1 MPGFRPVD
9 PKQSFPELERRV
21 LARWRERDVFA
32 RSLANRE
39 DAEVWSFYE
48 GPPTA
53 NGKPGSHH
61 VLSRVFKDVYP
72 RYRTMRGYRV
82 PRKAGWDCHGL
93 PVELE
98 VEKRL
103 GISSKGEIEEYGI
116 AEFNQRCRES
126 VFEYVEEWN
135 RLTERIGFWIDLDD
149 PYVTLDNEYIESVWW
164 SLRKLWDDERLYEG
178 HKVVPY
184 CPRCGTALSSH
195 EVALGYEDVSDPSIH
210 VRLEYV
216 PSAAGDRP
224 GGAGREAPGEG
235 SSRTADSDRGAADDG
250 SAGAEEIGPL
260 QPGDRLLV
268 WTTTPWTL
276 PGNVAVAVGPEIEY
290 VRVRVGDE
298 VLVLAAELVDRVL
311 GRAGHGS
318 GNDAGSTPDPSG
330 AGAGHEVLDRFPGS
344 DLVGRG
350 YRGPVFALEDGGPAD
365 AFRVLAG
372 DFVTTEDGTGLV
384 HIAPAFGEDDYRVAA
399 ENEIFDP
406 TNAHTLYNPVRPDG
420 TFDRRVIGF
429 EGDPV
434 KDPDVTTRLIANL
447 RERGLLFREQVYEH
461 AYPHCWRC
469 ATPLIYYAKSSWYV
483 ATSQARD
490 DLLANNEQ
498 IGWRPEHIKHGRFGK
513 WLESNVDWALSRDR
527 YWGTPLPIW
536 ECAAEG
542 CDGRFCA
549 GSVAELAARARG
561 EVPDDLHR
569 PHIDAVVLDCEDCGG
584 EMRRVESVIDTWYDS
599 GAMPFAQFHYPFEN
613 EQLFAERF
621 PADFICEAIDQ
632 TRGWFYTLLAEST
645 LLFGESS
652 YRNCVC
658 LGLILDP
665 EGQKMSKS
673 KGNVV
678 EPWEVIEA
686 HGADAFRWYYLTAQQ
701 PWSGYRFSV
710 DTVGESVR
718 QFLLTL
724 WNTYSFWVLYA
735 NAEGLTPADF
745 PVRIAH
751 KDLPAAPGR
760 GSEGG
765 SISDPSALTGAEEAA
780 VYGDLD
786 RWVLSRL
793 QATVAT
799 VREQMDE
806 FDCTAAG
813 RAIAE
818 FVEQL
823 SNWYVRL
830 SRRRF
835 WDGDRAAFATLRHC
849 LLETAAMLAPFTPFL
864 ADEIHLN
871 LTIGA
876 DPGADGTKTHA
887 IGGESAHRPPE
898 ELSVHL
904 RDFPEPDPALAD
916 PELEAAMEAVRLTV
930 ELGRAARAQ
939 ARVKMRQPLRRAV
952 IVASDA
958 EREAI
963 SARAGLVEA
972 ELNVKQL
979 DFVAEESELVSYA
992 VKPNYRS
999 LGPRFG
1005 KRMPQVAAAVAA
1017 LDPVHVA
1024 AVMAEGGQVGIA
1036 IDGDEHALGA
1046 DEVTLSL
1053 QPLEGYEVEAEA
1065 GHAVAL
1071 QLELDDELRREGLAR
1086 EIVHAV
1092 QNARKEAGLEITDR
1106 IELSLGG
1113 DEELLAAARAHEDYI
1128 VGEVLAT
1135 AIAYDAADGTTAK
1148 LDGRELSI
1156 SLKRS

>member
-1 MPGFRPVD
+1 MSGFRPVD
-9 PKQSFPELERRV
+9 AKQSFPELEQRV
-21 LARWRERDVFA
+21 LERWRERDVFP
-32 RSLANRE
+32 RSLSQRE
-39 DAEVWSFYE
+39 GAEIWSFYE

-53 NGKPGSHH
+53 NGRPGSHH

-72 RYRTMRGYRV
+72 RYRSMCGYRV

-98 VEKRL
+98 VEKQL
-103 GISSKGEIEEYGI
+103 GISSKQEIEDYGI
-116 AEFNQRCRES
+116 DRFNAKCRES

-149 PYVTLDNEYIESVWW
+149 PYVTLEDDYIESVWW
-164 SLRKLWDDERLYEG
+164 SLKRLWDEGRLYEG

-195 EVALGYEDVSDPSIH
+195 EVALGYQDVEDPSIY
-210 VRLEYV
+210 VRFPLL
-216 PSAAGDRP
+216 
-224 GGAGREAPGEG
+224 GE
-235 SSRTADSDRGAADDG
+235 DG
-250 SAGAEEIGPL
+250 NESGES
-260 QPGDRLLV
+260 LLV

-276 PGNVAVAVGPEIEY
+276 PGNVAVAVATDVTY
-290 VRVRVGDE
+290 VRARAGE
-298 VLVLAAELVDRVL
+298 ETLILAEPLVEKVL
-311 GRAGHGS
+311 GE
-318 GNDAGSTPDPSG
+318 G
-330 AGAGHEVLDRFPGS
+330 AEIIDRFPGAS
-344 DLVGRG
+344 LVGRG
-350 YRGPVFALEDGGPAD
+350 YRGPLFPLADQGPD
-365 AFRVLAG
+365 SEKAFRVLAG
-372 DFVTTEDGTGLV
+372 EFVTTEDGTGIV
-384 HIAPAFGEDDYRVAA
+384 HLAPAFGEDDYAVAA
-399 ENEIFDP
+399 AAGIFDP
-406 TNAHTLYNPVRPDG
+406 TQHGTLYNPVGLDG
-420 TFDRRVIGF
+420 RFTSQVGGF
-429 EGDPV
+429 EGKFV
-434 KDPDVTTRLIANL
+434 KDPEVTRELIAYL
-447 RERGLLFREQVYEH
+447 DSKQMLFREQVYEH

-469 ATPLIYYAKSSWYV
+469 GTPLLYYAKSSWYV

-490 DLLANNEQ
+490 RLLANNET
-498 IGWRPEHIKHGRFGK
+498 IGWHPEHIKTGRFGK
-513 WLESNVDWALSRDR
+513 WLENNVDWALSRDR

-536 ECAAEG
+536 ECTGAD

-549 GSVAELAARARG
+549 GSVAELRERAGG
-561 EVPDDLHR
+561 EVPEDLHR
-569 PHIDAVVLDCEDCGG
+569 PHIDEVTLDCERCGG

-613 EQLFAERF
+613 EELFEERF

-645 LLFGESS
+645 LLFDTSS

-678 EPWEVIEA
+678 EPWEVIDA

-735 NAEGLTPADF
+735 NAENLGPADF
-745 PVRIAH
+745 HQPPSRSSF
-751 KDLPAAPGR
+751 LPDSGGNDDRDGAA
-760 GSEGG
+760 
-765 SISDPSALTGAEEAA
+765 
-780 VYGDLD
+780 DLD
-786 RWVLSRL
+786 RWALSKL
-793 QATVAT
+793 QSTIAT
-799 VREQMDE
+799 VRERLDA

-818 FVEQL
+818 YVEEL

-835 WDGDRAAFATLRHC
+835 WEGDRAAFATLRHC
-849 LLETAAMLAPFTPFL
+849 LLETVALLAPFTPFL

-871 LTIGA
+871 LA
-876 DPGADGTKTHA
+876 
-887 IGGESAHRPPE
+887 GGEGE
-898 ELSVHL
+898 ELGEMPDSVHL
-904 RDFPEPDPALAD
+904 RDFPAPDPALSD
-916 PELEAAMEAVRLTV
+916 PDLEAAMEAVRLTV

-939 ARVKMRQPLRRAV
+939 AKAKVRQPLRRAV
-952 IVASDA
+952 IVANDA

-963 SARAGLVEA
+963 EARADLVTA
-972 ELNVKQL
+972 ELNVKEL
-979 DFVAEESELVSYA
+979 DFVSEEADLVSYA
-992 VKPNYRS
+992 VKPNYRA

-1005 KRMPQVAAAVAA
+1005 KRMPQVAAAVEA

-1024 AVMAEGGQVGIA
+1024 KVMADGGEVGINV
-1036 IDGDEHALGA
+1036 DGNEHTIGP
-1046 DEVTLSL
+1046 DEVTLAL

-1092 QNARKEAGLEITDR
+1092 QNARKAAGLDISDR

-1113 DEELLAAARAHEDYI
+1113 DEELLSAARAHEPYI
-1128 VGEVLAT
+1128 AGEVLAT
-1135 AIAYDAADGTTAK
+1135 AVAYDAADIAAVRV
-1148 LDGRELSI
+1148 DGRDLRITVSRALSGAG
-1156 SLKRS
+1156 

>member
-1 MPGFRPVD
+1 MAGFRPVD
-9 PKQSFPELERRV
+9 PRQPFPELEERV
-21 LARWRERDVFA
+21 LARWRERDVFG

-39 DAEVWSFYE
+39 GAEVWSFYE

-53 NGKPGSHH
+53 NGRPGSHH

-98 VEKRL
+98 VEKEL
-103 GISSKGEIEEYGI
+103 GISSKQEIEEYGI
-116 AEFNQRCRES
+116 AEFNRRCRES

-149 PYVTLDNEYIESVWW
+149 PYVTLENDYIESVWW
-164 SLRKLWDDERLYEG
+164 SLRRLWDSERLYEG

-195 EVALGYEDVSDPSIH
+195 EVALGYKDVEDPSVY
-210 VRLEYV
+210 VRL
-216 PSAAGDRP
+216 PLLDDS
-224 GGAGREAPGEG
+224 GE
-235 SSRTADSDRGAADDG
+235 DSG
-250 SAGAEEIGPL
+250 EW
-260 QPGDRLLV
+260 LLI

-276 PGNVAVAVGPEIEY
+276 PGNDAVAVAPDVSY
-290 VRVRVGDE
+290 VKARVEGE
-298 VLVLAAELVDRVL
+298 VYVLAAALAERVL
-311 GRAGHGS
+311 GEA
-318 GNDAGSTPDPSG
+318 A
-330 AGAGHEVLDRFPGS
+330 EILDRLQGS
-344 DLVGRG
+344 ELVGRS
-350 YRGPVFALEDGGPAD
+350 YRGPIFQLSDRSHKPFPIV
-365 AFRVLAG
+365 AG

-399 ENEIFDP
+399 ENGLIDP
-406 TNAHTLYNPVRPDG
+406 TDHLSLYNPVNPDG
-420 TFDRRVIGF
+420 TFTGF
-429 EGDPV
+429 VEGFRGAFV
-434 KDPDVTTRLIANL
+434 KDPKVTEALIDRL
-447 RERGLLFREQVYEH
+447 RYEGLLFREQTYEH

-469 ATPLIYYAKSSWYV
+469 GTPLLYYARSSWYV
-483 ATSQARD
+483 ATSRARD
-490 DLLANNEQ
+490 ELLANNEE
-498 IGWRPEHIKHGRFGK
+498 IGWHPEHIKRGRFGK
-513 WLESNVDWALSRDR
+513 WLENNVDWALSRDR

-536 ECAAEG
+536 ECGGED

-549 GSVAELAARARG
+549 GSVAELRERARG
-561 EVPDDLHR
+561 EVPADLHR
-569 PHIDAVVLDCEDCGG
+569 PYIDEVVLDCERCGG

-613 EQLFAERF
+613 EELFEERF

-645 LLFGESS
+645 LLFDASS

-678 EPWEVIEA
+678 EPWEVIDR

-735 NAEGLTPADF
+735 NAEGLEPRNF
-745 PVRIAH
+745 PN
-751 KDLPAAPGR
+751 PAAPGR
-760 GSEGG
+760 GNEDAG
-765 SISDPSALTGAEEAA
+765 SSASRPGPAEEAA
-780 VYGDLD
+780 GNDLD

-793 QATVAT
+793 QGTIT
-799 VREQMDE
+799 SVREHMDG
-806 FDCTAAG
+806 FDCTSAG
-813 RAIAE
+813 REIAA
-818 FVEQL
+818 FVEEL

-835 WDGDRAAFATLRHC
+835 WEGDRAAFATLRHC

-864 ADEIHLN
+864 ADEVHLN
-871 LTIGA
+871 LAGGA
-876 DPGADGTKTHA
+876 D
-887 IGGESAHRPPE
+887 E
-898 ELSVHL
+898 ELGELPDSVHL
-904 RDFPEPDPALAD
+904 RDFPEPDAAFAD

-939 ARVKMRQPLRRAV
+939 AKVKVRQPLRRAV

-963 SARAGLVEA
+963 SARADLVKA
-972 ELNVKQL
+972 ELNVKEL
-979 DFVAEESELVSYA
+979 DFVTEEAELVRYA
-992 VKPNYRS
+992 VKPNYRA

-1017 LDPVHVA
+1017 LDPRHVA
-1024 AVMAEGGQVGIA
+1024 EVMGGGGEVGINVE
-1036 IDGDEHALGA
+1036 GEEHALSA
-1046 DEVTLSL
+1046 DELTLAL

-1071 QLELDDELRREGLAR
+1071 QLELDDDLRREGLAR

-1106 IELSLGG
+1106 ISLSLGG
-1113 DEELLAAARAHEDYI
+1113 DDELLAAARAHEDY
-1128 VGEVLAT
+1128 VAGEVLAT
-1135 AIAYDAADGTTAK
+1135 SVVLEDSDGAATAK
-1148 LDGRELSI
+1148 IDGRELRI
-1156 SLKRS
+1156 GVARS

>member
-1 MPGFRPVD
+1 MPGFKAVD
-9 PKQSFPELERRV
+9 PKQSFPELEERV
-21 LARWRERDVFA
+21 LTRWHERDVFG

-53 NGKPGSHH
+53 NGRPGSHH
-61 VLSRVFKDVYP
+61 VLSRVFKDIYP

-98 VEKRL
+98 VEKQL
-103 GISSKGEIEEYGI
+103 GISSKQEIEEYGI
-116 AEFNQRCRES
+116 AEFNERCRAS

-135 RLTERIGFWIDLDD
+135 RLTERIGFWIDLDN
-149 PYVTLDNEYIESVWW
+149 PYVTLENDYIESVWW

-195 EVALGYEDVSDPSIH
+195 EVALGYQDVEDPSIY
-210 VRLEYV
+210 VRFPLL
-216 PSAAGDRP
+216 S
-224 GGAGREAPGEG
+224 
-235 SSRTADSDRGAADDG
+235 DDG
-250 SAGAEEIGPL
+250 GDAGES
-260 QPGDRLLV
+260 LLV

-276 PGNVAVAVGPEIEY
+276 PGNEAVAVAPDVAY
-290 VRVRVGDE
+290 ARARVEGE
-298 VLVLAAELVDRVL
+298 TLILAEPLVERVL
-311 GRAGHGS
+311 GE
-318 GNDAGSTPDPSG
+318 G
-330 AGAGHEVLDRFPGS
+330 AEIVDRLRG
-344 DLVGRG
+344 DELVGRQ
-350 YRGPVFALEDGGPAD
+350 YKGPVFALTDREPG
-365 AFRVLAG
+365 AFPVVTG
-372 DFVTTEDGTGLV
+372 EFVTTEDGTGLV
-384 HIAPAFGEDDYRVAA
+384 HIAPAFGEDDYAVAA
-399 ENEIFDP
+399 ENGIFDP
-406 TNAHTLYNPVRPDG
+406 TEHGTLYNPVKPDG
-420 TFDRRVIGF
+420 RFDNRVSGF
-429 EGDPV
+429 EDKLV
-434 KDPDVTTRLIANL
+434 KDPEVTRALIDDL
-447 RERGLLFREQVYEH
+447 DRRGLLFREQVYEH

-469 ATPLIYYAKSSWYV
+469 GTPLLYYAKSSWYI
-483 ATSQARD
+483 ATSHARD
-490 DLLANNEQ
+490 EMLANNEQ
-498 IGWRPEHIKHGRFGK
+498 IGWHPDHIKHGRFGK
-513 WLESNVDWALSRDR
+513 WLENNVDWALSRDR

-536 ECAAEG
+536 ECSAEN

-549 GSVAELAARARG
+549 GSVAELRERAGG

-569 PHIDAVVLDCEDCGG
+569 PHIDAVTVDCEKCGS

-613 EQLFAERF
+613 EELFEEGF

-645 LLFGESS
+645 LLFDTSS

-678 EPWEVIEA
+678 EPWDVIAA

-735 NAEGLTPADF
+735 NAEDLGPDDF
-745 PVRIAH
+745 RS
-751 KDLPAAPGR
+751 AP
-760 GSEGG
+760 E
-765 SISDPSALTGAEEAA
+765 PSN
-780 VYGDLD
+780 DLD
-786 RWVLSRL
+786 RWALSRL
-793 QATVAT
+793 QATVASVT
-799 VREQMDE
+799 KHMDG

-813 RAIAE
+813 REIAA
-818 FVEQL
+818 FVEEL

-835 WDGDRAAFATLRHC
+835 WEGDRAAFATLRHC
-849 LLETAAMLAPFTPFL
+849 LLETTALLAPFTPFL

-871 LTIGA
+871 LA
-876 DPGADGTKTHA
+876 
-887 IGGESAHRPPE
+887 GGEAE
-898 ELSVHL
+898 KLGELPDSVHL
-904 RDFPEPDPALAD
+904 RDFPQPDESLAD
-916 PELEAAMEAVRLTV
+916 TELEKAMEAVRLTV

-939 ARVKMRQPLRRAV
+939 AKAKVRQPLRRAV
-952 IVASDA
+952 IVANDA
-958 EREAI
+958 ERAAI
-963 SARAGLVEA
+963 SARSDLVKA
-972 ELNVKQL
+972 ELNVKEL
-979 DFVAEESELVSYA
+979 DFVEEESELVSYA

-1005 KRMPQVAAAVAA
+1005 KRMPQAAAAVEA

-1024 AVMAEGGQVGIA
+1024 GVMADGGQVGIN
-1036 IDGDEHALGA
+1036 IDGDEHTIGA

-1113 DEELLAAARAHEDYI
+1113 DDELIAAAREHQPYI
-1128 VGEVLAT
+1128 AGEVLAI
-1135 AIAYDAADGTTAK
+1135 AVAYDAADGVTAK
-1148 LDGRELSI
+1148 LDGRELQI
-1156 SLKRS
+1156 QLNRT